1 MSSPYGDQLN
11 AIGNQAIE
19 QLTERNRN
27 RELGLAI
34 SREVI
39 RLSANAIRAV
49 HRGDFEDAR
58 KLIQRGGVRLQD
70 AEAIR
75 QRHPSIYHTG
85 FMQDARKEFV
95 EANIT
100 LAVIAGEAMPV
111 PEPSALGVDP
121 AAYLNGMAEVI
132 GELRRFILDSLRRDQ
147 TDRCDELLEVMDE
160 IYSLLVTVDF
170 PEAVTAGLRHTT
182 DAMRAVLERT
192 RGDLAVAV
200 RQQALE
206 ARLAQLHEQPE
217 LPQPGLAAAAG
228 SAAYGSA
235 AYGGGMA
242 PGELGV
248 GRRVRISPSCRI
260 HEWRDLD
267 GTIRGTRRV
276 PKSPGSEI
284 KVLEYRVQL
293 DIADPEDQKWI
304 RERGLIPLR
313 PEDEDQ

>member
-19 QLTERNRN
+19 QMTERNRN
-27 RELGLAI
+27 REVGIAI

-49 HRGDFEDAR
+49 HRGDFEAAR
-58 KLIQRGGVRLQD
+58 RLIQQGGVRLQD

-75 QRHPSIYHTG
+75 LIHPSIYHAG

-95 EANIT
+95 EANIA
-100 LAVIAGEAMPV
+100 LAVIAGEEMPV
-111 PEPSALGVDP
+111 PEPTALGVDP

-132 GELRRFILDSLRRDQ
+132 GELRRYILDSLRRDQ

-160 IYSLLVTVDF
+160 IYGVLVTVDF
-170 PEAVTAGLRHTT
+170 PEAVTGGLRHTT

-200 RQQALE
+200 RQRALE
-206 ARLAQLHEQPE
+206 AKLSQLHELPE
-217 LPQPGLAAAAG
+217 LPQPNGGGGGYGGG
-228 SAAYGSA
+228 S
-235 AYGGGMA
+235 AYGG
-242 PGELGV
+242 LGV
-248 GRRVRISPSCRI
+248 GRRVRISASCRI
-260 HEWRDLD
+260 DEWRGLD

-276 PKSPGSEI
+276 PKSPGSET

-313 PEDEDQ
+313 PEDEEQ